1 MAELKDYKNSDFSLT
16 VNNRMHGIEL
26 RFAKKMSE
34 EQIASIK
41 DAGFKWSK
49 RQQMWYSYQNEK
61 SIAYAES
68 LVSYYK
74 NTMSAKEFNQK
85 VEEELSKIEENNI
98 NKSEPEII
106 PLEPLKI
113 LSVEQ
118 VENPIEVITVDELAD
133 LVRQRAE
140 LDRRIAEIKEVIN
153 IDGKKVDVSS
163 EQAREFVLD
172 MNETQ
177 NVSESTNKNQIE
189 EKSSKIK
196 QIELSIDDLET
207 AKKFIPE
214 MEYSTLL
221 DNATHGEE
229 AEYFKQKIKHVADMG
244 HILYENRDG
253 KSYNSETK
261 LHDKGFIHYFIG
273 SSDWYVCEVDEDN
286 VGFGFAILNGDIQN
300 AEYGYIDLNEV
311 TTLTLN
317 GFIQTE
323 LDIYNDD
330 SISMEHA
337 IVEKYPE
344 LKEELLENEQ
354 KIENDSDYAVELADW
369 IIQHCLESSVS
380 QENLTIS
387 YDVILEY
394 TNTPKEW
401 LYNPKNIELVNEAL
415 AAHNDNE
422 LLDYNPLENEEGKF
436 TLYFCSNADENNGE
450 NTLFKKDDFGR
461 WVRKSEEELLKEN
474 VQNKEV
480 LIEAEN
486 SEMMSPD
493 ESIAWNE
500 EEEMQHSQDKE
511 LDELAESKAFAL
523 EFAKDIEQKYSYFVK
538 DTAEFEQFADFEPI
552 TNLSANEAIEKMLEQ
567 ERKGLSA
574 GIGIYIPDDFVFNDP
589 DGMGAIIFNKIEDT
603 YSFYMGDSFVK
614 ELKENNE
621 HAYNVITAFKEL
633 DEAIKGLN
641 LNNYKEPAF
650 LYEKETELFAKY
662 LEDDRNEQLGYTG
675 NEGLFSQQE
684 ESLNITLN
692 ESPFDRVTKHYS
704 EKYKDFYSTYEQI
717 KEKHLENETRYIG
730 DARIRSSFEQ
740 VHDELV
746 KLQIQEVNDIIKESE
761 SLEEAKQNAIRYF
774 NFNGNDG
781 LTTNNLYFATK
792 IGSYNQGMFST
803 SAERLHEYIKNK
815 FNDTHNIESDG
826 QLLSEQKDVSKTA
839 DQSTSKKD
847 IKAIREQC
855 REILKKSDKEITEA
869 DKVILA
875 LYEGAGGL
883 NEANRSNAGIL
894 NEFYTPNNLVEK
906 VWQIVDAYAPDA
918 KTVLEPSAGVGKFA
932 NNRPNNEFTMHE
944 LDETSARINKI
955 LHPEANVIH
964 GAFQKQFFD
973 EGERF
978 KRVDFVQPKYDVV
991 IGNPPYGVYNDKY
1004 KGLGEGKEFDRYEE
1018 YFISKGLDALKNEN
1032 SVMAYVVPSGF
1043 LNTAND
1049 KQKEIIGSKG
1059 ILIDA
1064 YRLPVGVF
1072 PTTDVGTDILVMK
1085 PWTWNE
1091 AEAVSRVEMAKIYA
1105 EEMSN
1110 NDWFKKHPEKI
1121 LGQVKTRTNRF
1132 GKEEEYVTV
1141 HEGLT
1146 VQDELNKIYS
1156 LLPKIQVHI
1165 EKDNN
1170 KIGQSLEASEKSI
1183 NNILRTPKTYPYIN
1197 DDGSLN
1203 PDRLNEGDII
1213 IDKDDGIPYKAH
1225 MIFGNQYV
1233 RVTSVSMKKE
1243 NTSLFE
1249 ELEEK
1254 RKSDEHSFELGAGW
1268 KDVLND
1274 RFSAPSKEQLEN
1286 WKYPSWYQKHL
1297 DEQEEYESQRDYIR
1311 QPVLKILEESKNGK
1325 TYNKDELT
1333 HIYAETLAKE
1343 LDFICHHNDIA
1354 FEERINPATGEKM
1367 KFSTDEYGYARIKHE
1382 IPEICDF
1389 YGADFVKSII
1399 YNTAIHFIDET
1410 KEDTYLRLQK
1420 QYPDFFSEKT
1430 ENLSILKSIKD
1441 ISCTEEY
1448 VGTKEHGN
1456 SIWDLTRE
1464 YINNVKDKSIDENHN
1479 LENVF
1484 KHNNLSLSS
1493 DAIKITDTAKL
1504 LNTDLPLIK
1513 NNKQKENSSLK
1524 NNSAEKSPVMSAEE
1538 FSRLY
1543 GRDFDEKEFP
1553 IWRATDWEGIIDRTK
1568 LNFEEENLLHTSQN
1582 YVEIEPG
1589 QFTHKVLFE
1598 SGDITA
1604 KIENYKNKISFLNQN
1619 EDKNK
1624 IALYQKNIQQLESVS
1639 LPKIPIERIHFGVNS
1654 TLAEEFTIEHINSDG
1669 EIEKL
1674 NLQESF
1680 ILWAKGMTW
1689 ADATGSGYY
1698 WRGGIDYAT
1707 ANISE
1712 EDMPQNVS
1720 WYDIVEYIDRKSV
1733 KADRV
1738 STWRKSDEE
1747 INADKAQKR
1756 KEAEEKRMARS
1767 ETADRLFDK
1776 YLHEGLSPELSAKV
1790 EAEYNRRF
1798 NSYIIPDYSKL
1809 PLFIDGMSREKDG
1822 KKFKL
1827 YDQQI
1832 KGVSFLCNKGNGL
1845 LAYDVGVGKTAAGI
1859 VATVNQIQTG
1869 RCKRPIIVVPNAVY
1883 AKWYK
1888 DIQDL
1893 FPNIKVNDLY
1903 NLNKESSSKYR
1914 NAENPH
1920 KLDIPENSISLVTYE
1935 ALKNITFTDE
1945 SCENELL
1952 DDYSKLLSEDFDG
1965 SDRENA
1971 GAKEKI
1977 KGVIGVASQVKNT
1990 NYVFFEDCGFD
2001 NITVDEAH
2009 NFKNLW
2015 TVPKPKNKGESNE
2028 FSGIPSSRPSARA
2041 LKLFAMTQLTQ
2052 RHNEDRNVFLLT
2064 ATPFTNSPLEVY
2076 SMLSYVGRKRLV
2088 DSGIYSLRDFC
2099 TEFAHTKLELGV
2111 NAKGEIDQK
2120 QVMKDWKELPA
2131 LQKIL
2136 TEFID
2141 KVDGEELKE
2150 IIRPKKFTHVQ
2161 EIEMSDLQ
2169 KQMMQIDTDK
2179 MSEVKEGNSAAV
2191 IVSMNAMRVGLV
2203 APALADPARYPGLEL
2218 PSMEKL
2224 VETSPKLKF
2233 VCDSVIGMYKNN
2245 PEKGQFIY
2253 MPLGQTAHGIVK
2265 DYLVAHGLPKEAV
2278 EIINGSVNN
2287 TTDKKAKVTEKFND
2301 SKNKC
2306 KILIGGKNTSEGI
2319 DLNGN
2324 SFVMYN
2330 CSLGW
2335 NPSETIQAEGR
2346 IWRQGN
2352 QQGHVHCVYPVMND
2366 SIDSLLYQKHDE
2378 KRSRINEIWTYKAGD
2393 TLNVED
2399 INPEE
2404 LKFELIKDP
2413 QKRAKLILENGI
2425 DTPEYKFTGTKH
2437 IQNELNKV
2445 NSRIK
2450 SFEETDEKRKNLV
2463 ENLKGAEIKIQN
2475 RLKNIEDYKSRE
2487 LEVPEWCKME
2497 LKEERKYKESYEHQ
2511 LETINRKFSS
2521 WGIKDDKDIEEFI
2534 PRMNA
2539 QKHSLEKELEEKKKE
2554 LPKILAKE
2562 NLKMQEKKILL
2573 PPVSE
2578 QLKQLTEDIQ
2588 KNLRPMTEVEPE
2600 VRTLRFKQMLEQ
2612 KWEKGELTNDEK
2624 DFYSSIGYKRY
2635 YEWLDGEIEN
2645 FDVPLQKQDVDVTSN
2660 QEVKVQTE
2668 NEQNQSE
2675 TTVEKETFDN
2685 GGLFSD
2691 QALAELE
2698 QINKDLIPK
2707 VHQLITYTEDS
2718 GIDEK
2723 LEYPTLSE
2731 AQKEGKQFLKEWE
2744 LDESE
2749 NGFVVFNKET
2759 KQIESS
2765 FGYFPVEEAF
2775 SKDILLANGY
2785 KTFVAKGQFVESSV
2799 SEISNAVKERLNE
2812 QNISTKHIDSH
2823 ISFTGVKPN
2832 VNENTVNGYC
2842 D

>member
-1 MAELKDYKNSDFSLT
+1 MVELKDYKNNDFSLT

-26 RFAKKMSE
+26 RF
-34 EQIASIK
+34 EQTLNDSQLAELK

-49 RQQMWYSYQNEK
+49 RQQMWYAYQNEK
-61 SIAYAES
+61 TNSYAES
-68 LVSYYK
+68 LVNYYE
-74 NTMSAKEFNQK
+74 NTISAQEFNQK
-85 VEEELSKIEENNI
+85 VEEELSKIEAEENI
-98 NKSEPEII
+98 RESEPETI

-118 VENPIEVITVDELAD
+118 VENPIEEITVDELAE

-153 IDGKKVDVSS
+153 GDGKKIDVSS

-177 NVSESTNKNQIE
+177 NVSESTIDNENQINKNQIE

-221 DNATHGEE
+221 NNATHGEE

-286 VGFGFAILNGDIQN
+286 VGFGYAILNGDIQN

-344 LKEELLENEQ
+344 LRNELLEESV
-354 KIENDSDYAVELADW
+354 DLADRFKSENIGTDNKKLAEY
-369 IIQHCLESSVS
+369 IIKHPLSS
-380 QENLTIS
+380 LDIS
-387 YDVILEY
+387 ADVVKQLGEVAKQINNYVEHGTL
-394 TNTPKEW
+394 
-401 LYNPKNIELVNEAL
+401 PKNQRFSLPNSPTYLKALGADDTEISLPVSVVKKAIEKHNLSAGEINRAIMRLYDPMFAFEKEEGENQKPSLLMITDEFHYVNDNNNNPLVLSLNINDEIRIKHHTVEVQDVRTIFDKTLTAQDETNLIDYWTRQGYCRYVDDKKITDWNTVSRNLFPIEVFQSANNNILTKSSLVNE
-415 AAHNDNE
+415 
-422 LLDYNPLENEEGKF
+422 KQ
-436 TLYFCSNADENNGE
+436 S
-450 NTLFKKDDFGR
+450 
-461 WVRKSEEELLKEN
+461 KE
-474 VQNKEV
+474 
-480 LIEAEN
+480 
-486 SEMMSPD
+486 
-493 ESIAWNE
+493 
-500 EEEMQHSQDKE
+500 
-511 LDELAESKAFAL
+511 
-523 EFAKDIEQKYSYFVK
+523 
-538 DTAEFEQFADFEPI
+538 
-552 TNLSANEAIEKMLEQ
+552 
-567 ERKGLSA
+567 
-574 GIGIYIPDDFVFNDP
+574 
-589 DGMGAIIFNKIEDT
+589 IIHT
-603 YSFYMGDSFVK
+603 
-614 ELKENNE
+614 
-621 HAYNVITAFKEL
+621 
-633 DEAIKGLN
+633 
-641 LNNYKEPAF
+641 
-650 LYEKETELFAKY
+650 
-662 LEDDRNEQLGYTG
+662 EQL
-675 NEGLFSQQE
+675 
-684 ESLNITLN
+684 
-692 ESPFDRVTKHYS
+692 
-704 EKYKDFYSTYEQI
+704 
-717 KEKHLENETRYIG
+717 
-730 DARIRSSFEQ
+730 
-740 VHDELV
+740 
-746 KLQIQEVNDIIKESE
+746 
-761 SLEEAKQNAIRYF
+761 
-774 NFNGNDG
+774 
-781 LTTNNLYFATK
+781 
-792 IGSYNQGMFST
+792 
-803 SAERLHEYIKNK
+803 
-815 FNDTHNIESDG
+815 
-826 QLLSEQKDVSKTA
+826 
-839 DQSTSKKD
+839 TSKKE
-847 IKAIREQC
+847 IKSIREQC
-855 REILKKSDKEITEA
+855 REILQKPDSEITEE
-869 DKVILA
+869 DKAILA
-875 LYEGAGGL
+875 RYEGAGGL
-883 NEANRSNAGIL
+883 NEENRTSAGVL

-932 NNRPNNEFTMHE
+932 NNRPNNVFTMHE

-955 LHPEANVIH
+955 LHPDAKVIQ

-973 EGERF
+973 DGERF
-978 KRVDFVQPKYDVV
+978 IKIGYEQPKYDVV
-991 IGNPPYGVYNDKY
+991 IGNPPYGTYNDKY
-1004 KGLGEGKEFDRYEE
+1004 KGLGEGREFDRYEE
-1018 YFISKGLDALKNEN
+1018 YFIARGLDALKDEK
-1032 SVMAYVVPSGF
+1032 SVMAFVVPSGF
-1043 LNTAND
+1043 LNTATD
-1049 KQKEIIGSKG
+1049 TQKEIIGSKG

-1064 YRLPVGVF
+1064 YRLPVGAF
-1072 PTTDVGTDILVMK
+1072 PTTDVGTDIIVMK

-1091 AEAVSRVEMAKIYA
+1091 SESVSKEEMAKVYA
-1105 EEMSN
+1105 DEISN
-1110 NDWFKKHPEKI
+1110 NNWFKKHPEKI
-1121 LGQVKTRTNRF
+1121 LGEVKQKTNRF
-1132 GKEEEYVTV
+1132 GKVEDVVVV

-1146 VQDELNKIYS
+1146 VQDELSKIDS

-1165 EKDNN
+1165 EKENN
-1170 KIGQSLEASEKSI
+1170 KTRQSLEASEKS
-1183 NNILRTPKTYPYIN
+1183 NNSILRTPKTYPYIN

-1203 PDRLNEGDII
+1203 SDRLNEGDII

-1233 RVTSVSMKKE
+1233 RVTSISMKKE

-1254 RKSDEHSFELGAGW
+1254 SKSDEHSFELGAGW

-1325 TYNKDELT
+1325 TYNKNELT

-1389 YGADFVKSII
+1389 YGTDLVKSII

-1493 DAIKITDTAKL
+1493 DAIKITDTAKF
-1504 LNTDLPLIK
+1504 LNTELPVIK
-1513 NNKQKENSSLK
+1513 NKKQKENSSLK
-1524 NNSAEKSPVMSAEE
+1524 NSSVEKSPVMSAEE

-1553 IWRATDWEGIIDRTK
+1553 IWRATNWEGIIDRTK

-1604 KIENYKNKISFLNQN
+1604 KIESYKNKISFLNQN
-1619 EDKNK
+1619 EDENK

-1654 TLAEEFTIEHINSDG
+1654 TLAEEFTIEHINSEG

-1776 YLHEGLSPELSAKV
+1776 YLHEGLSSEISARV
-1790 EAEYNRRF
+1790 EEEYNKRF
-1798 NSYIIPDYSKL
+1798 NSYVIPDYSKL
-1809 PLFIDGMSREKDG
+1809 PLFIEGMSREIDG

-1827 YDQQI
+1827 YEQQI

-1859 VATVNQIQTG
+1859 VATENQIQSS
-1869 RCKRPIIVVPNAVY
+1869 RSKRPVILVPNQVY
-1883 AKWYK
+1883 GKWYK
-1888 DIQDL
+1888 AIRDL
-1893 FPNIKVNDLY
+1893 FPNVKVNDLY
-1903 NLNKESSSKYR
+1903 NLNKESTAKYR
-1914 NAENPH
+1914 NAEDPH
-1920 KLDIPENSISLVTYE
+1920 KLDIPEKSISLMTYE

-1945 SCENELL
+1945 SCENELFE
-1952 DDYSKLLSEDFDG
+1952 DYSKLLSEDFEG
-1965 SDRENA
+1965 SARENA
-1971 GAKEKI
+1971 QNADKI
-1977 KGVIGVASQVKNT
+1977 KGVIGSASQVNNS
-1990 NYVFFEDCGFD
+1990 NYIYFEKCGFD

-2015 TVPKPKNKGESNE
+2015 TVPRPKNKGESNE
-2028 FSGIPSSRPSARA
+2028 FSGIPTSRPSARA

-2052 RHNEDRNVFLLT
+2052 RHNDDRNVFLLT

-2076 SMLSYVGRKRLV
+2076 SMLSYVGRKRLI

-2111 NAKGEIDQK
+2111 NAKGEIAQK

-2169 KQMMQIDTDK
+2169 KKMMQIDTEK
-2179 MSEVKEGNSAAV
+2179 MTEVKEGNSAAV

-2203 APALADPARYPGLEL
+2203 APALADPARYPGLNL
-2218 PSMEKL
+2218 PSMQEL

-2233 VCDSVIGMYKNN
+2233 VCDSVIDMYKNN

-2265 DYLVAHGLPKEAV
+2265 DYLVANGLPKEAV

-2301 SKNKC
+2301 PKNKC

-2534 PRMNA
+2534 PKMNA

-2554 LPKILAKE
+2554 LPKILEKE
-2562 NLKMQEKKILL
+2562 MLKLNEKKILL
-2573 PPVSE
+2573 PSVSE
-2578 QLKQLTEDIQ
+2578 QRKILTEDIE
-2588 KNLRPMTEVEPE
+2588 KNLRPMAEVEPE
-2600 VRTLRFKQMLEQ
+2600 IRTLRFEQMLSQ
-2612 KWEKGELTNDEK
+2612 KWEKGEISNEEK
-2624 DFYSSIGYKRY
+2624 DLYSSVGYKRY
-2635 YEWLDGEIEN
+2635 YDWLDGEIESLSEVGESKIN
-2645 FDVPLQKQDVDVTSN
+2645 ETSISSEIKNTVSVEEIQTVALENNNPSDN
-2660 QEVKVQTE
+2660 QQTE
-2668 NEQNQSE
+2668 PEE
-2675 TTVEKETFDN
+2675 ETFLN

-2691 QALAELE
+2691 QTLAELD
-2698 QINKDLIPK
+2698 QINNNIESQKK
-2707 VHQLITYTEDS
+2707 VHQLITFNNNS

-2723 LEYPTLSE
+2723 LEYATLSE
-2731 AQKEGKQFLKEWE
+2731 AQKEGKKFLSDWE
-2744 LDESE
+2744 LDKSD
-2749 NGFVVFNKET
+2749 NGFAVYNKET
-2759 KQIESS
+2759 RQIESTY
-2765 FGYFPVEEAF
+2765 GYFPVEDAF
-2775 SKDILLANGY
+2775 SKEILLANGY
-2785 KTFVAKGQFVESSV
+2785 KTYVAKGALSLSEAKV
-2799 SEISNAVKERLNE
+2799 SEIGNTVKQRLEE
-2812 QNISTKHIDSH
+2812 QNSSKNHIDSH
-2823 ISFTGVKPN
+2823 ISFTNITKPK
-2832 VNENTVNGYC
+2832 VHERAVER
-2842 D
+2842 

>member
-1 MAELKDYKNSDFSLT
+1 MVELKDYKNNDFSLT

-26 RFAKKMSE
+26 RF
-34 EQIASIK
+34 EQTLNDSQLAELK

-49 RQQMWYSYQNEK
+49 RQQMWYAYQNEK
-61 SIAYAES
+61 TNSYAES
-68 LVSYYK
+68 LVNYYE
-74 NTMSAKEFNQK
+74 NTISAQEFNQK
-85 VEEELSKIEENNI
+85 VEEELSKIEAEENI
-98 NKSEPEII
+98 RESEPETI

-113 LSVEQ
+113 FSVEE
-118 VENPIEVITVDELAD
+118 VENPIEEITVDELAE
-133 LVRQRAE
+133 LIRQRAE

-153 IDGKKVDVSS
+153 SDGKKVDVSP
-163 EQAREFVLD
+163 EQGKKFVLD
-172 MNETQ
+172 MNGTQ
-177 NVSESTNKNQIE
+177 NVSERTIDNENQINKNQIE
-189 EKSSKIK
+189 EKSSGKIK
-196 QIELSIDDLET
+196 QIELLIDDLET

-286 VGFGFAILNGDIQN
+286 VGFGYAILNGDIQN

-344 LKEELLENEQ
+344 LRNELFEESVDLADRFKSENIGTDNKKLAEYIIKHPLSSLDISADVVKQLGEVAKQINNYVEHGTLPKNQRFSLPNSPTYLKALGADDTEISLPVSVVKKAIEKHNLSAGEINRAIMRLYDPMFAFEKEEGENQKPSLLMITDEFHYVN
-354 KIENDSDYAVELADW
+354 ENDNNNNPLVLSLNINDEIRIKHHTVEVQDVRTIFDKTLTAQDETNLIDYWTRQGYCRYVDDKKITDW
-369 IIQHCLESSVS
+369 NTVSRNLFPIEVFQSANNNILTKSS
-380 QENLTIS
+380 
-387 YDVILEY
+387 
-394 TNTPKEW
+394 
-401 LYNPKNIELVNEAL
+401 LVNE
-415 AAHNDNE
+415 
-422 LLDYNPLENEEGKF
+422 KQ
-436 TLYFCSNADENNGE
+436 S
-450 NTLFKKDDFGR
+450 
-461 WVRKSEEELLKEN
+461 KE
-474 VQNKEV
+474 
-480 LIEAEN
+480 
-486 SEMMSPD
+486 
-493 ESIAWNE
+493 
-500 EEEMQHSQDKE
+500 
-511 LDELAESKAFAL
+511 
-523 EFAKDIEQKYSYFVK
+523 
-538 DTAEFEQFADFEPI
+538 
-552 TNLSANEAIEKMLEQ
+552 
-567 ERKGLSA
+567 
-574 GIGIYIPDDFVFNDP
+574 
-589 DGMGAIIFNKIEDT
+589 IIHT
-603 YSFYMGDSFVK
+603 
-614 ELKENNE
+614 
-621 HAYNVITAFKEL
+621 
-633 DEAIKGLN
+633 
-641 LNNYKEPAF
+641 
-650 LYEKETELFAKY
+650 
-662 LEDDRNEQLGYTG
+662 EQL
-675 NEGLFSQQE
+675 
-684 ESLNITLN
+684 
-692 ESPFDRVTKHYS
+692 
-704 EKYKDFYSTYEQI
+704 
-717 KEKHLENETRYIG
+717 
-730 DARIRSSFEQ
+730 
-740 VHDELV
+740 
-746 KLQIQEVNDIIKESE
+746 
-761 SLEEAKQNAIRYF
+761 
-774 NFNGNDG
+774 
-781 LTTNNLYFATK
+781 
-792 IGSYNQGMFST
+792 
-803 SAERLHEYIKNK
+803 
-815 FNDTHNIESDG
+815 
-826 QLLSEQKDVSKTA
+826 
-839 DQSTSKKD
+839 TSKKE
-847 IKAIREQC
+847 IKSIREQC
-855 REILKKSDKEITEA
+855 REILQKPDSEITEE
-869 DKVILA
+869 DKAILA
-875 LYEGAGGL
+875 QYEGAGGL
-883 NEANRSNAGIL
+883 NEENRTSAGIL

-932 NNRPNNEFTMHE
+932 NNRPNNVFTMHE

-955 LHPEANVIH
+955 LHPDVKVIQ

-973 EGERF
+973 DGERF
-978 KRVDFVQPKYDVV
+978 IKIGYEQPKYDIV
-991 IGNPPYGVYNDKY
+991 IGNPPYGTYNDKY
-1004 KGLGEGKEFDRYEE
+1004 KGLGEGREFDRYEE
-1018 YFISKGLDALKNEN
+1018 YFIARGLDALKDEK
-1032 SVMAYVVPSGF
+1032 SVMAFVVPSGF
-1043 LNTAND
+1043 LNTAID

-1064 YRLPVGVF
+1064 YRLPVGAF
-1072 PTTDVGTDILVMK
+1072 PTTDVGTDIIVMK

-1091 AEAVSRVEMAKIYA
+1091 SESVSKEEMAKVYA
-1105 EEMSN
+1105 DEISN
-1110 NDWFKKHPEKI
+1110 NNWFKKHPEKI
-1121 LGQVKTRTNRF
+1121 LGQVKQKTNRF
-1132 GKEEEYVTV
+1132 GKVEDVVVV

-1146 VQDELNKIYS
+1146 VQDELSKIDS

-1170 KIGQSLEASEKSI
+1170 KTRQSLEVSEKSN

-1254 RKSDEHSFELGAGW
+1254 SKSDEHSFELGAGW

-1325 TYNKDELT
+1325 TYNKNELT

-1389 YGADFVKSII
+1389 YGTDLVKSII

-1493 DAIKITDTAKL
+1493 DAIKITDTAKF
-1504 LNTDLPLIK
+1504 LNTELPVIK
-1513 NNKQKENSSLK
+1513 NKKQKENSSLK
-1524 NNSAEKSPVMSAEE
+1524 NSSVEKSPVMSAEE

-1553 IWRATDWEGIIDRTK
+1553 IWRATNWEGIIDRTK

-1619 EDKNK
+1619 EDENK

-1654 TLAEEFTIEHINSDG
+1654 TLAEEFIIEHINSEG

-1756 KEAEEKRMARS
+1756 KEAEEKRMVRS

-1776 YLHEGLSPELSAKV
+1776 YLHEGLSSEISARV
-1790 EAEYNRRF
+1790 EEEYNKRF
-1798 NSYIIPDYSKL
+1798 NSYVIPDYSKL
-1809 PLFIDGMSREKDG
+1809 PLFIEGMSREIDG

-1827 YDQQI
+1827 YEQQI

-1859 VATVNQIQTG
+1859 VATENQIQSS
-1869 RCKRPIIVVPNAVY
+1869 RSKRPVILVPNQVY
-1883 AKWYK
+1883 GKWYK
-1888 DIQDL
+1888 AIRDL
-1893 FPNIKVNDLY
+1893 FPNVKVNDLY
-1903 NLNKESSSKYR
+1903 NLNKESTAKYR
-1914 NAENPH
+1914 NAEDPH
-1920 KLDIPENSISLVTYE
+1920 KLDIPEKSISLMTYE

-1945 SCENELL
+1945 SCENELFE
-1952 DDYSKLLSEDFDG
+1952 DYSKLLSEDFEG
-1965 SDRENA
+1965 SARENA
-1971 GAKEKI
+1971 QNADKI
-1977 KGVIGVASQVKNT
+1977 KGVIGSASQVNNS
-1990 NYVFFEDCGFD
+1990 NYIYFEKCGFD

-2015 TVPKPKNKGESNE
+2015 TVPRPKNKGESNE
-2028 FSGIPSSRPSARA
+2028 FSGIPTSRPSARA

-2052 RHNEDRNVFLLT
+2052 RHNDDRNVFLLT

-2076 SMLSYVGRKRLV
+2076 SMLSYVGRKRLI

-2111 NAKGEIDQK
+2111 NAKGEIAQK

-2169 KQMMQIDTDK
+2169 KKMMQIDTEK
-2179 MSEVKEGNSAAV
+2179 MTEVKEGNSAAV

-2203 APALADPARYPGLEL
+2203 APALADPVRYPGLNL
-2218 PSMEKL
+2218 PSMQEL

-2233 VCDSVIGMYKNN
+2233 VCDSVIDMYKNN

-2265 DYLVAHGLPKEAV
+2265 DYLVANGLPKEAV

-2287 TTDKKAKVTEKFND
+2287 TTDKKAKITEKFND
-2301 SKNKC
+2301 PKTKC

-2487 LEVPEWCKME
+2487 LEVPEWCKIE

-2534 PRMNA
+2534 PKMNA

-2554 LPKILAKE
+2554 LPKILEKE
-2562 NLKMQEKKILL
+2562 MLKLNEKKILL
-2573 PPVSE
+2573 PSVSE
-2578 QLKQLTEDIQ
+2578 QRKILTEDIE
-2588 KNLRPMTEVEPE
+2588 KNLRPMAEVEPE
-2600 VRTLRFKQMLEQ
+2600 IRTLRFEQMLSQ
-2612 KWEKGELTNDEK
+2612 KWEKGEISNEEK
-2624 DFYSSIGYKRY
+2624 DLYSSVGYKRY
-2635 YEWLDGEIEN
+2635 YDWLDGEIESLSEVGESKIN
-2645 FDVPLQKQDVDVTSN
+2645 ETSISSEIKNTVSVEEIQTVALENNNPSDN
-2660 QEVKVQTE
+2660 QQTE
-2668 NEQNQSE
+2668 PEE
-2675 TTVEKETFDN
+2675 ETFLN

-2691 QALAELE
+2691 QTLAELD
-2698 QINKDLIPK
+2698 QINNNIESQKK
-2707 VHQLITYTEDS
+2707 VHQLITFNNNS

-2723 LEYPTLSE
+2723 LEYATLSE
-2731 AQKEGKQFLKEWE
+2731 AQKEGKKFLSDWE
-2744 LDESE
+2744 LDKSD
-2749 NGFVVFNKET
+2749 NGFAVYNKET
-2759 KQIESS
+2759 RQIESTY
-2765 FGYFPVEEAF
+2765 GYFPVEDAF
-2775 SKDILLANGY
+2775 SKEILLANGY
-2785 KTFVAKGQFVESSV
+2785 KTYVAKGALSLSEAKV
-2799 SEISNAVKERLNE
+2799 SEIGNTVKQRLEE
-2812 QNISTKHIDSH
+2812 QNSSKNHIDSH
-2823 ISFTGVKPN
+2823 ISFTNITKPK
-2832 VNENTVNGYC
+2832 VHERAVER
-2842 D
+2842 

>member
-1 MAELKDYKNSDFSLT
+1 MVELKDYKNNDFSLT

-26 RFAKKMSE
+26 RF
-34 EQIASIK
+34 EQTLNDSQLAELK

-49 RQQMWYSYQNEK
+49 RQQMWYAYQNEK

-68 LVSYYK
+68 LVNYYE
-74 NTMSAKEFNQK
+74 NTISAQEFNQK
-85 VEEELSKIEENNI
+85 VEEESSKIEAEENI
-98 NKSEPEII
+98 RESEPETI

-118 VENPIEVITVDELAD
+118 VENPIEEITVDELAE
-133 LVRQRAE
+133 LIRQRAE

-153 IDGKKVDVSS
+153 SDGKKVDVSS

-172 MNETQ
+172 MNGTQ
-177 NVSESTNKNQIE
+177 NVSESTIDNENQINKNQIE
-189 EKSSKIK
+189 EKSSGKIK
-196 QIELSIDDLET
+196 QIELLIDDLET

-286 VGFGFAILNGDIQN
+286 VGFGYAILNGDIQN

-344 LKEELLENEQ
+344 LRNELLEESVDLADRFKSENIGTDNKKLAEYIIKHPLSSLDISADVEKQLGEVAKQINNYVEHGTLPKNQRFSLPNSPTYLKALGADDTEISLPVSVVKKAIEKHNLSAGEINRAIMRLYDPMFAFEKKEGENQ
-354 KIENDSDYAVELADW
+354 KPSLLMITDEFHYVNENDNNPLVLSLNINDEIRIKHHTVEVQDVRTIFDKTLTAQDETNLIDYWTRQGYCRYVDDKKITDWNTVSRNLFPIEVFQLANNN
-369 IIQHCLESSVS
+369 ILTKSS
-380 QENLTIS
+380 
-387 YDVILEY
+387 
-394 TNTPKEW
+394 
-401 LYNPKNIELVNEAL
+401 LVNE
-415 AAHNDNE
+415 
-422 LLDYNPLENEEGKF
+422 KQ
-436 TLYFCSNADENNGE
+436 S
-450 NTLFKKDDFGR
+450 
-461 WVRKSEEELLKEN
+461 KE
-474 VQNKEV
+474 
-480 LIEAEN
+480 
-486 SEMMSPD
+486 
-493 ESIAWNE
+493 
-500 EEEMQHSQDKE
+500 
-511 LDELAESKAFAL
+511 
-523 EFAKDIEQKYSYFVK
+523 
-538 DTAEFEQFADFEPI
+538 
-552 TNLSANEAIEKMLEQ
+552 
-567 ERKGLSA
+567 
-574 GIGIYIPDDFVFNDP
+574 
-589 DGMGAIIFNKIEDT
+589 IIHT
-603 YSFYMGDSFVK
+603 
-614 ELKENNE
+614 
-621 HAYNVITAFKEL
+621 
-633 DEAIKGLN
+633 
-641 LNNYKEPAF
+641 
-650 LYEKETELFAKY
+650 
-662 LEDDRNEQLGYTG
+662 EQL
-675 NEGLFSQQE
+675 
-684 ESLNITLN
+684 
-692 ESPFDRVTKHYS
+692 
-704 EKYKDFYSTYEQI
+704 
-717 KEKHLENETRYIG
+717 
-730 DARIRSSFEQ
+730 
-740 VHDELV
+740 
-746 KLQIQEVNDIIKESE
+746 
-761 SLEEAKQNAIRYF
+761 
-774 NFNGNDG
+774 
-781 LTTNNLYFATK
+781 
-792 IGSYNQGMFST
+792 
-803 SAERLHEYIKNK
+803 
-815 FNDTHNIESDG
+815 
-826 QLLSEQKDVSKTA
+826 
-839 DQSTSKKD
+839 TSKKE
-847 IKAIREQC
+847 IKSIREQC
-855 REILKKSDKEITEA
+855 REILQKPDSEITEE
-869 DKVILA
+869 DKAILA
-875 LYEGAGGL
+875 QYEGAGGL
-883 NEANRSNAGIL
+883 NEENRTSAGIL

-918 KTVLEPSAGVGKFA
+918 KNVLEPSAGVGKFA
-932 NNRPNNEFTMHE
+932 NNRPNNVFTMHE

-955 LHPEANVIH
+955 LHPDAKVIQ

-973 EGERF
+973 DGERF
-978 KRVDFVQPKYDVV
+978 IKIGYEQPKYDVV
-991 IGNPPYGVYNDKY
+991 IGNPPYGTYNDKY
-1004 KGLGEGKEFDRYEE
+1004 KGLGEGREFDRYEE
-1018 YFISKGLDALKNEN
+1018 YFIARGLDALKDEK
-1032 SVMAYVVPSGF
+1032 SVMAFVVPSGF
-1043 LNTAND
+1043 LNTATD
-1049 KQKEIIGSKG
+1049 RQKELIASKG

-1064 YRLPVGVF
+1064 YRLPVGTF
-1072 PTTDVGTDILVMK
+1072 PTTETGTDIIVMK

-1091 AEAVSRVEMAKIYA
+1091 SESVSKEEMAKVYA
-1105 EEMSN
+1105 DEISN
-1110 NDWFKKHPEKI
+1110 NNWFKKHPEKI
-1121 LGQVKTRTNRF
+1121 LGEVKQKTNRF
-1132 GKEEEYVTV
+1132 GKVEDVVVV

-1146 VQDELNKIYS
+1146 VQDELSKIDS

-1170 KIGQSLEASEKSI
+1170 KTRQSLEASEKSN

-1254 RKSDEHSFELGAGW
+1254 SKSDEHSFELGAGW

-1325 TYNKDELT
+1325 TYNKNELT

-1389 YGADFVKSII
+1389 YGTDLVKSII

-1493 DAIKITDTAKL
+1493 DAIKITDTAKF
-1504 LNTDLPLIK
+1504 LNTELPVIK
-1513 NNKQKENSSLK
+1513 NKNQKKNSSLK
-1524 NNSAEKSPVMSAEE
+1524 NSSVEKSPVMSAEE

-1543 GRDFDEKEFP
+1543 GKDFDEKEFP

-1568 LNFEEENLLHTSQN
+1568 LNFEEENLLHSSQN

-1604 KIENYKNKISFLNQN
+1604 KIESYKNKISFLNQN
-1619 EDKNK
+1619 EDENK

-1639 LPKIPIERIHFGVNS
+1639 LPKIPIDRIHFGVNS
-1654 TLAEEFTIEHINSDG
+1654 TLAEEFKIDHINSDG
-1669 EIEKL
+1669 EIERL

-1776 YLHEGLSPELSAKV
+1776 YLHEGLSSEISARV
-1790 EAEYNRRF
+1790 EEEYNKRF
-1798 NSYIIPDYSKL
+1798 NSYVIPDYSKL
-1809 PLFIDGMSREKDG
+1809 PLFIEGMSREIDG

-1827 YDQQI
+1827 YEQQI

-1859 VATVNQIQTG
+1859 VATENQIQSS
-1869 RCKRPIIVVPNAVY
+1869 RSKRPVILVPNQVY
-1883 AKWYK
+1883 GKWYK
-1888 DIQDL
+1888 AIRDL
-1893 FPNIKVNDLY
+1893 FPNVKVNDLY
-1903 NLNKESSSKYR
+1903 NLNKESTAKYR
-1914 NAENPH
+1914 NAEDPH
-1920 KLDIPENSISLVTYE
+1920 KLDIPEKSISLMTYE

-1945 SCENELL
+1945 SCENELFE
-1952 DDYSKLLSEDFDG
+1952 DYSKLLSEDFEG
-1965 SDRENA
+1965 SARENA
-1971 GAKEKI
+1971 QNADKI
-1977 KGVIGVASQVKNT
+1977 KGVIGSASQVNNS
-1990 NYVFFEDCGFD
+1990 NYIYFEKCGFD

-2015 TVPKPKNKGESNE
+2015 TVPRPKNKGESNE
-2028 FSGIPSSRPSARA
+2028 FSGIPTSRPSARA

-2052 RHNEDRNVFLLT
+2052 RHNDDRNVFLLT

-2076 SMLSYVGRKRLV
+2076 SMLSYVGRKRLI

-2111 NAKGEIDQK
+2111 NAKGEIAQK

-2169 KQMMQIDTDK
+2169 KKMMQIDTEK
-2179 MSEVKEGNSAAV
+2179 MTEVKEGNSAAV

-2203 APALADPARYPGLEL
+2203 APALADPARYPGLNL
-2218 PSMEKL
+2218 PSMQEL

-2233 VCDSVIGMYKNN
+2233 VCDSVIDMYKNN

-2265 DYLVAHGLPKEAV
+2265 DYLVANGLPKEAV

-2301 SKNKC
+2301 PKNKC

-2335 NPSETIQAEGR
+2335 NPSEAIQAEGR

-2534 PRMNA
+2534 PKMNA

-2554 LPKILAKE
+2554 LPKILEKE
-2562 NLKMQEKKILL
+2562 MLKLNEKKILL
-2573 PPVSE
+2573 PSVSE
-2578 QLKQLTEDIQ
+2578 QRKILTEDIE
-2588 KNLRPMTEVEPE
+2588 KNLRPMAEVEPE
-2600 VRTLRFKQMLEQ
+2600 IRTLRFEQMLSQ
-2612 KWEKGELTNDEK
+2612 KWEKGEISNEEK
-2624 DFYSSIGYKRY
+2624 DLYSSVGYKRY
-2635 YEWLDGEIEN
+2635 YDWLDGEIESLSEVGESKIN
-2645 FDVPLQKQDVDVTSN
+2645 ETSISSEIKNTVSAEEIQTVALENNNPSDN
-2660 QEVKVQTE
+2660 QQTE
-2668 NEQNQSE
+2668 PEE
-2675 TTVEKETFDN
+2675 ETFLN

-2691 QALAELE
+2691 QTLAELD
-2698 QINKDLIPK
+2698 QINNNIESQKK
-2707 VHQLITYTEDS
+2707 VHQLITFNNNS

-2723 LEYPTLSE
+2723 LEYATLSE
-2731 AQKEGKQFLKEWE
+2731 AQKEGKKFLSDWE
-2744 LDESE
+2744 LDKSD
-2749 NGFVVFNKET
+2749 NGFAVYNKET
-2759 KQIESS
+2759 RQIESTY
-2765 FGYFPVEEAF
+2765 GYFPVEDAF
-2775 SKDILLANGY
+2775 SKEILLANGY
-2785 KTFVAKGQFVESSV
+2785 KTYVAKGALSLSEAKV
-2799 SEISNAVKERLNE
+2799 SEIGNTVKQRLEE
-2812 QNISTKHIDSH
+2812 QNSSKNHIDSH
-2823 ISFTGVKPN
+2823 ISFTNITKPK
-2832 VNENTVNGYC
+2832 VHERAVER
-2842 D
+2842 

>member
-41 DAGFKWSK
+41 DAGFRWSK

-68 LVSYYK
+68 LVNYYE
-74 NTMSAKEFNQK
+74 NTISAQEFNQK
-85 VEEELSKIEENNI
+85 VEEELSKIEAEENI
-98 NKSEPEII
+98 RESEPETI

-118 VENPIEVITVDELAD
+118 VENPIEEITVDELAE
-133 LVRQRAE
+133 LIRQRAE

-153 IDGKKVDVSS
+153 SDGKKVDVSS

-172 MNETQ
+172 MNGTQ
-177 NVSESTNKNQIE
+177 NVSESTIDNENQINKNQIE
-189 EKSSKIK
+189 EKSSGKIK
-196 QIELSIDDLET
+196 QIELLIDDLET

-286 VGFGFAILNGDIQN
+286 VGFGYAILNGDIQN

-344 LKEELLENEQ
+344 LRNELLGESVDLADSFKSENIGADNKKLAEYIIKHPLSSLDISADVVKQLDEVAKQINNYVEHGTLPKNQRFSLPNSPTYLKALGADDTEISLPVSVVKKAIEKHNLSAGEINRAIMRLYDPMFAFEKEEGENQKPSLLMITDEFHYVN
-354 KIENDSDYAVELADW
+354 ENDNNPLVLSLNINDEIRIKHHTVEVQDVRTIFDKTLTAQDGTNLIDYWTRQGYCRYVDDKKITDW
-369 IIQHCLESSVS
+369 NTVSRNLFPIEVFQSAYNNILTKSS
-380 QENLTIS
+380 
-387 YDVILEY
+387 
-394 TNTPKEW
+394 
-401 LYNPKNIELVNEAL
+401 LVNE
-415 AAHNDNE
+415 
-422 LLDYNPLENEEGKF
+422 KQ
-436 TLYFCSNADENNGE
+436 S
-450 NTLFKKDDFGR
+450 
-461 WVRKSEEELLKEN
+461 KE
-474 VQNKEV
+474 
-480 LIEAEN
+480 
-486 SEMMSPD
+486 
-493 ESIAWNE
+493 
-500 EEEMQHSQDKE
+500 
-511 LDELAESKAFAL
+511 
-523 EFAKDIEQKYSYFVK
+523 
-538 DTAEFEQFADFEPI
+538 
-552 TNLSANEAIEKMLEQ
+552 
-567 ERKGLSA
+567 
-574 GIGIYIPDDFVFNDP
+574 
-589 DGMGAIIFNKIEDT
+589 IIHT
-603 YSFYMGDSFVK
+603 
-614 ELKENNE
+614 
-621 HAYNVITAFKEL
+621 
-633 DEAIKGLN
+633 
-641 LNNYKEPAF
+641 
-650 LYEKETELFAKY
+650 
-662 LEDDRNEQLGYTG
+662 EQL
-675 NEGLFSQQE
+675 
-684 ESLNITLN
+684 
-692 ESPFDRVTKHYS
+692 
-704 EKYKDFYSTYEQI
+704 
-717 KEKHLENETRYIG
+717 
-730 DARIRSSFEQ
+730 
-740 VHDELV
+740 
-746 KLQIQEVNDIIKESE
+746 
-761 SLEEAKQNAIRYF
+761 
-774 NFNGNDG
+774 
-781 LTTNNLYFATK
+781 
-792 IGSYNQGMFST
+792 
-803 SAERLHEYIKNK
+803 
-815 FNDTHNIESDG
+815 
-826 QLLSEQKDVSKTA
+826 
-839 DQSTSKKD
+839 TSKKE
-847 IKAIREQC
+847 IKSIREQC
-855 REILKKSDKEITEA
+855 REILQKPDSEITEE
-869 DKVILA
+869 DKAILA
-875 LYEGAGGL
+875 RYEGAGGL
-883 NEANRSNAGIL
+883 NEENRTSAGVL

-932 NNRPNNEFTMHE
+932 NNRPNNVFTMHE

-955 LHPEANVIH
+955 LHPDAKVIQ

-973 EGERF
+973 DGERF
-978 KRVDFVQPKYDVV
+978 IKIGYEQPKYDIV
-991 IGNPPYGVYNDKY
+991 IGNPPYGTYNDKY
-1004 KGLGEGKEFDRYEE
+1004 KGLGEGREFDRYEE
-1018 YFISKGLDALKNEN
+1018 YFIARGLDALKDEK
-1032 SVMAYVVPSGF
+1032 SVMAFVVPSGF
-1043 LNTAND
+1043 LNTATD

-1064 YRLPVGVF
+1064 YRLPVGAF
-1072 PTTDVGTDILVMK
+1072 PTTDVGTDIIVMK

-1091 AEAVSRVEMAKIYA
+1091 SESISKEEMAKVYA
-1105 EEMSN
+1105 DEISN
-1110 NDWFKKHPEKI
+1110 NNWFKKHPEKI
-1121 LGQVKTRTNRF
+1121 LGEVKQKTNRF
-1132 GKEEEYVTV
+1132 GKLEDVVVV

-1146 VQDELNKIYS
+1146 VQDELSKIDS
-1156 LLPKIQVHI
+1156 LLPKIQVHL
-1165 EKDNN
+1165 EKENN
-1170 KIGQSLEASEKSI
+1170 KTRQSLEASEKS
-1183 NNILRTPKTYPYIN
+1183 NNSILRTPKTYPYIN

-1203 PDRLNEGDII
+1203 PYRLNEGDII

-1233 RVTSVSMKKE
+1233 RVTSISMKKE

-1254 RKSDEHSFELGAGW
+1254 SKSDEHSFELGAGW

-1325 TYNKDELT
+1325 TYNKNALT

-1389 YGADFVKSII
+1389 YGTDLVKSII

-1464 YINNVKDKSIDENHN
+1464 YINNVKDKSIEENHN

-1493 DAIKITDTAKL
+1493 DAIKITDTAKF
-1504 LNTDLPLIK
+1504 LNTELPVIK
-1513 NNKQKENSSLK
+1513 NKKQKENSSLK
-1524 NNSAEKSPVMSAEE
+1524 NSSVEKSPVMSAEE

-1553 IWRATDWEGIIDRTK
+1553 IWRATNWEGIIDRTK

-1589 QFTHKVLFE
+1589 QFTHRVLFE

-1604 KIENYKNKISFLNQN
+1604 KIESYKNKISFLNQN
-1619 EDKNK
+1619 EDENK

-1654 TLAEEFTIEHINSDG
+1654 TLAEEFTIEHLNSEG

-1869 RCKRPIIVVPNAVY
+1869 RCKRPVIVVPNAVY

-2015 TVPKPKNKGESNE
+2015 TVPRPKNKGESNE
-2028 FSGIPSSRPSARA
+2028 FSGIPTGKPSARA

-2052 RHNEDRNVFLLT
+2052 RHNADRNVFLLT

-2150 IIRPKKFTHVQ
+2150 INRPKKFTHVQ

-2233 VCDSVIGMYKNN
+2233 VCDSVIDMYKNN

-2265 DYLVAHGLPKEAV
+2265 DYLVANGLPKEAV

-2301 SKNKC
+2301 PKNKC

-2521 WGIKDDKDIEEFI
+2521 WGIKEETDIEEFI
-2534 PRMNA
+2534 PKMNA

-2578 QLKQLTEDIQ
+2578 QRKILTEDIE
-2588 KNLRPMTEVEPE
+2588 KNLRPMAEVEPE
-2600 VRTLRFKQMLEQ
+2600 IRTLRFEQMLSQ
-2612 KWEKGELTNDEK
+2612 KWEKGEISNEEK
-2624 DFYSSIGYKRY
+2624 DLYYSVGYKRY
-2635 YEWLDGEIEN
+2635 YEWLNGEIEN
-2645 FDVPLQKQDVDVTSN
+2645 FDVPLQKQDVEVTLN

-2698 QINKDLIPK
+2698 QINKDLMPK

-2718 GIDEK
+2718 GINEK
-2723 LEYPTLSE
+2723 IEYLTLSE

-2744 LDESE
+2744 LGESE

-2775 SKDILLANGY
+2775 GKDVLLANGY
-2785 KTFVAKGQFVESSV
+2785 KTLVAKGPFVESSV
-2799 SEISNAVKERLNE
+2799 SEISNAVKERLAR
-2812 QNISTKHIDSH
+2812 QNISTNHIDSH

-2832 VNENTVNGYC
+2832 VNKNTVNGYC

>member
-26 RFAKKMSE
+26 RFAQKMSE
-34 EQIASIK
+34 EQLANVK
-41 DAGFKWSK
+41 EAGFRWSK

-61 SIAYAES
+61 SIAYAEA

-74 NTMSAKEFNQK
+74 NTMSAQEFNQK
-85 VEEELSKIEENNI
+85 VEEELSKIEQDNI
-98 NKSEPEII
+98 NKSELEII

-113 LSVEQ
+113 LSAEQ
-118 VENPIEVITVDELAD
+118 VENPIEEVTVNELAE
-133 LVRQRAE
+133 LIRKRAE

-153 IDGKKVDVSS
+153 SDGKKVDVSS
-163 EQAREFVLD
+163 EQAREVVLD

-177 NVSESTNKNQIE
+177 NVSESTFDNENQINKNQIE
-189 EKSSKIK
+189 EKSSGKIK

-221 DNATHGEE
+221 NNATHGEE
-229 AEYFKQKIKHVADMG
+229 TEYFKQKIKHVADMG

-253 KSYNSETK
+253 NSYNSETK

-286 VGFGFAILNGDIQN
+286 VGFGFAIINGDTQN
-300 AEYGYIDLNEV
+300 AEYGYIDLNDV

-344 LKEELLENEQ
+344 LKEELLETEQ
-354 KIENDSDYAVELADW
+354 KIENDNDYAVELADW

-401 LYNPKNIELVNEAL
+401 LNNPKNIELVNEAL

-461 WVRKSEEELLKEN
+461 WVRKSEEELLQEN
-474 VQNKEV
+474 VQNEEV

-500 EEEMQHSQDKE
+500 KEEVQQSLYTE
-511 LDELAESKAFAL
+511 LDELIDKL
-523 EFAKDIEQKYSYFVK
+523 G
-538 DTAEFEQFADFEPI
+538 P
-552 TNLSANEAIEKMLEQ
+552 
-567 ERKGLSA
+567 
-574 GIGIYIPDDFVFNDP
+574 
-589 DGMGAIIFNKIEDT
+589 
-603 YSFYMGDSFVK
+603 YM
-614 ELKENNE
+614 
-621 HAYNVITAFKEL
+621 
-633 DEAIKGLN
+633 
-641 LNNYKEPAF
+641 
-650 LYEKETELFAKY
+650 
-662 LEDDRNEQLGYTG
+662 GYTG

-684 ESLNITLN
+684 ESLNVTLN
-692 ESPFDRVTKHYS
+692 ESPFDRVTKHYR

-761 SLEEAKQNAIRYF
+761 NLEEAKQNAIRYF

-826 QLLSEQKDVSKTA
+826 KLLSEQKDVSKTTE
-839 DQSTSKKD
+839 QSTSKKD

-855 REILKKSDKEITEA
+855 REILKKPDKEITEA

-978 KRVDFVQPKYDVV
+978 KRIDFVQPKYDVV

-1032 SVMAYVVPSGF
+1032 SIMAFVVPSGF
-1043 LNTAND
+1043 LNTTSD
-1049 KQKEIIGSKG
+1049 KQKEIIAAKG
-1059 ILIDA
+1059 RLIDA
-1064 YRLPVGVF
+1064 YRLPVGTF
-1072 PTTDVGTDILVMK
+1072 PTTEIGTDIIIMK
-1085 PWTWNE
+1085 PWTWDKSE
-1091 AEAVSRVEMAKIYA
+1091 SVSKEEMAKVYA
-1105 EEMSN
+1105 DEMSN
-1110 NDWFKKHPEKI
+1110 NDWFKQHPEKI
-1121 LGQVKTRTNRF
+1121 LGEVKQKTNRF
-1132 GKEEEYVTV
+1132 GKVEDVVVV

-1146 VQDELNKIYS
+1146 VQDELNEIDSMLPKLEQIVSIETTTSLNQSTMAYIKKVTDSWDNNNWQVISPNSGEVDASNFFNQYFTDFVGSEMEKNPQLREEREAAIKNISNVAKEQKKDFYELVDETIKAYIVEKHGYKIWDYDEIKKHENQKKSVEKDEYIYS
-1156 LLPKIQVHI
+1156 QKFIS
-1165 EKDNN
+1165 KF
-1170 KIGQSLEASEKSI
+1170 
-1183 NNILRTPKTYPYIN
+1183 
-1197 DDGSLN
+1197 
-1203 PDRLNEGDII
+1203 GD
-1213 IDKDDGIPYKAH
+1213 
-1225 MIFGNQYV
+1225 
-1233 RVTSVSMKKE
+1233 
-1243 NTSLFE
+1243 
-1249 ELEEK
+1249 
-1254 RKSDEHSFELGAGW
+1254 W
-1268 KDVLND
+1268 
-1274 RFSAPSKEQLEN
+1274 
-1286 WKYPSWYQKHL
+1286 
-1297 DEQEEYESQRDYIR
+1297 
-1311 QPVLKILEESKNGK
+1311 
-1325 TYNKDELT
+1325 
-1333 HIYAETLAKE
+1333 
-1343 LDFICHHNDIA
+1343 
-1354 FEERINPATGEKM
+1354 
-1367 KFSTDEYGYARIKHE
+1367 
-1382 IPEICDF
+1382 
-1389 YGADFVKSII
+1389 
-1399 YNTAIHFIDET
+1399 
-1410 KEDTYLRLQK
+1410 
-1420 QYPDFFSEKT
+1420 EKT
-1430 ENLSILKSIKD
+1430 KGD
-1441 ISCTEEY
+1441 
-1448 VGTKEHGN
+1448 
-1456 SIWDLTRE
+1456 
-1464 YINNVKDKSIDENHN
+1464 
-1479 LENVF
+1479 
-1484 KHNNLSLSS
+1484 
-1493 DAIKITDTAKL
+1493 
-1504 LNTDLPLIK
+1504 
-1513 NNKQKENSSLK
+1513 
-1524 NNSAEKSPVMSAEE
+1524 VMTAEE

-1543 GRDFDEKEFP
+1543 GKDFDEKEFP

-1604 KIENYKNKISFLNQN
+1604 KIESYKNKITFLNQN
-1619 EDKNK
+1619 EDENK

-1654 TLAEEFTIEHINSDG
+1654 TLAEEFKIDHINSDG

-1689 ADATGSGYY
+1689 EEASGSGRY

-1712 EDMPQNVS
+1712 EDMPQNVT

-1869 RCKRPIIVVPNAVY
+1869 RCKRPVIVVPNAVY

-1952 DDYSKLLSEDFDG
+1952 DDYSKLLSEDFDR

-2015 TVPKPKNKGESNE
+2015 TVPRPKNKGESNE
-2028 FSGIPSSRPSARA
+2028 FSGIPTGKPSARA

-2052 RHNEDRNVFLLT
+2052 RHNDDRNVFLLT

-2076 SMLSYVGRKRLV
+2076 SMLSYVGRKRLIE
-2088 DSGIYSLRDFC
+2088 SGIYSLRDFC

-2169 KQMMQIDTDK
+2169 KKMMQIDTEK
-2179 MSEVKEGNSAAV
+2179 MTEVKEGNSAAV

-2233 VCDSVIGMYKNN
+2233 VCDSVIDMYKNN

-2265 DYLVAHGLPKEAV
+2265 DYLVANGLPKEAV

-2301 SKNKC
+2301 PKNKC

-2534 PRMNA
+2534 PKMNA
-2539 QKHSLEKELEEKKKE
+2539 QKHSLEKELGEKKKE

-2578 QLKQLTEDIQ
+2578 QRKILTEDIE
-2588 KNLRPMTEVEPE
+2588 KNLRPMAEVEPE
-2600 VRTLRFKQMLEQ
+2600 IRTLRFEQMLSQ
-2612 KWEKGELTNDEK
+2612 KWEKGEISNEEK
-2624 DFYSSIGYKRY
+2624 DLYSSVGYKRY

-2660 QEVKVQTE
+2660 QGVKVQTE

-2675 TTVEKETFDN
+2675 TTVEKETFEN

-2698 QINKDLIPK
+2698 QINKDLMPK
-2707 VHQLITYTEDS
+2707 VHTARGSL
-2718 GIDEK
+2718 
-2723 LEYPTLSE
+2723 TLSE
-2731 AQKEGKQFLKEWE
+2731 TKLSDLAGEIKQRLEAQ
-2744 LDESE
+2744 
-2749 NGFVVFNKET
+2749 N
-2759 KQIESS
+2759 
-2765 FGYFPVEEAF
+2765 A
-2775 SKDILLANGY
+2775 SKN
-2785 KTFVAKGQFVESSV
+2785 
-2799 SEISNAVKERLNE
+2799 
-2812 QNISTKHIDSH
+2812 HIDNH
-2823 ISFTGVKPN
+2823 VSFTALRKQK
-2832 VNENTVNGYC
+2832 VNEKVIER
-2842 D
+2842 

>member
-1 MAELKDYKNSDFSLT
+1 MAELKDYKNSDFSLA

-61 SIAYAES
+61 SIAYAEA

-74 NTMSAKEFNQK
+74 NTMSAQEFNQK
-85 VEEELSKIEENNI
+85 VEEELNKIEQDNI

-118 VENPIEVITVDELAD
+118 VENPIEEITVNELAE
-133 LVRQRAE
+133 LIRQRAE

-153 IDGKKVDVSS
+153 SDGKKVDVSS
-163 EQAREFVLD
+163 EQAREFILD

-177 NVSESTNKNQIE
+177 NGSKSTIDNKNQIE
-189 EKSSKIK
+189 EKSSENNTP
-196 QIELSIDDLET
+196 IELSIDDLET

-221 DNATHGEE
+221 NNATHGEE
-229 AEYFKQKIKHVADMG
+229 AEYFKQKIKHVANMG
-244 HILYENRDG
+244 HILYGNRDG

-273 SSDWYVCEVDEDN
+273 NSDWYVCEVDEHN
-286 VGFGFAILNGDIQN
+286 VGFGYAILNGDIQN

-311 TTLTLN
+311 TTLTIN

-344 LKEELLENEQ
+344 LRNELLEESVDLADSFKSENIGTDNKKFAEYIIKHPLSSLDISSDVVKQLDEVAKQINNYVEHGTLPKNQRFSLPNSPTYLKALGADDTEISLPVSVVKKAIEKHNLSAGEINRAIMRLYDPMFAFEKEEGENQ
-354 KIENDSDYAVELADW
+354 KPSLLMITDEFHYFNENDNNPLVLSLNINDEIRIKHHTVEVQDVRTIFDKTLTAQDETNLIDYWTRQGYCRYVDDKKITDW
-369 IIQHCLESSVS
+369 NTVSRNLFPIEVFQSANTNILTKSS
-380 QENLTIS
+380 
-387 YDVILEY
+387 
-394 TNTPKEW
+394 
-401 LYNPKNIELVNEAL
+401 LVNE
-415 AAHNDNE
+415 
-422 LLDYNPLENEEGKF
+422 KQ
-436 TLYFCSNADENNGE
+436 S
-450 NTLFKKDDFGR
+450 
-461 WVRKSEEELLKEN
+461 KE
-474 VQNKEV
+474 
-480 LIEAEN
+480 
-486 SEMMSPD
+486 
-493 ESIAWNE
+493 
-500 EEEMQHSQDKE
+500 
-511 LDELAESKAFAL
+511 
-523 EFAKDIEQKYSYFVK
+523 
-538 DTAEFEQFADFEPI
+538 
-552 TNLSANEAIEKMLEQ
+552 
-567 ERKGLSA
+567 
-574 GIGIYIPDDFVFNDP
+574 
-589 DGMGAIIFNKIEDT
+589 IIHT
-603 YSFYMGDSFVK
+603 
-614 ELKENNE
+614 
-621 HAYNVITAFKEL
+621 
-633 DEAIKGLN
+633 
-641 LNNYKEPAF
+641 
-650 LYEKETELFAKY
+650 
-662 LEDDRNEQLGYTG
+662 EQL
-675 NEGLFSQQE
+675 
-684 ESLNITLN
+684 
-692 ESPFDRVTKHYS
+692 
-704 EKYKDFYSTYEQI
+704 
-717 KEKHLENETRYIG
+717 
-730 DARIRSSFEQ
+730 
-740 VHDELV
+740 
-746 KLQIQEVNDIIKESE
+746 
-761 SLEEAKQNAIRYF
+761 
-774 NFNGNDG
+774 
-781 LTTNNLYFATK
+781 
-792 IGSYNQGMFST
+792 
-803 SAERLHEYIKNK
+803 
-815 FNDTHNIESDG
+815 
-826 QLLSEQKDVSKTA
+826 
-839 DQSTSKKD
+839 TSKKE
-847 IKAIREQC
+847 IKSIREQC
-855 REILKKSDKEITEA
+855 REILQKSDSEITEE
-869 DKVILA
+869 DKAILA
-875 LYEGAGGL
+875 QYEGAGGL
-883 NEANRSNAGIL
+883 NEENRTSAGIL

-932 NNRPNNEFTMHE
+932 NNRPTNVFTMHE

-955 LHPEANVIH
+955 LHPNAKVIQ

-973 EGERF
+973 DGERF
-978 KRVDFVQPKYDVV
+978 IKIGYEQPKYDVV
-991 IGNPPYGVYNDKY
+991 IGNPPYGTYNDKY
-1004 KGLGEGKEFDRYEE
+1004 KGLGEGREFDRYEE
-1018 YFISKGLDALKNEN
+1018 YFIARGLDALKDEK
-1032 SVMAYVVPSGF
+1032 SVMAFVVPSGF
-1043 LNTAND
+1043 LNTATD
-1049 KQKEIIGSKG
+1049 RQKELIASKG

-1064 YRLPVGVF
+1064 YRLPVGTF
-1072 PTTDVGTDILVMK
+1072 PTTETGTDIIVMK

-1091 AEAVSRVEMAKIYA
+1091 AEAVSREEMAKIYA

-1110 NDWFKKHPEKI
+1110 NDWFKKHSEKI

-1146 VQDELNKIYS
+1146 VQDELNKIDS

-1170 KIGQSLEASEKSI
+1170 KIRQSLEASEKSI

-1197 DDGSLN
+1197 DDRSLN

-1254 RKSDEHSFELGAGW
+1254 SKSDEHSFELGAGW

-1297 DEQEEYESQRDYIR
+1297 DEQEEYESERDYIR

-1389 YGADFVKSII
+1389 YGTDLVKSII

-1464 YINNVKDKSIDENHN
+1464 YTNNVKDKSIDENHN

-1504 LNTDLPLIK
+1504 LNTELPLIK

-1598 SGDITA
+1598 SGDITE
-1604 KIENYKNKISFLNQN
+1604 KIESYKNKISFLNQN
-1619 EDKNK
+1619 EDENK

-1767 ETADRLFDK
+1767 ETADCLFDK
-1776 YLHEGLSPELSAKV
+1776 YLHEGLSSELSAKV

-1859 VATVNQIQTG
+1859 VTTVNQIQTG
-1869 RCKRPIIVVPNAVY
+1869 RCKRPVIVVPNAVY

-1893 FPNIKVNDLY
+1893 FPNIKINDLY

-1952 DDYSKLLSEDFDG
+1952 EDYSKLLSEDFDG
-1965 SDRENA
+1965 TDRENA

-2015 TVPKPKNKGESNE
+2015 TVPRPKNKGESNE
-2028 FSGIPSSRPSARA
+2028 FSGIPTGKPSARA

-2052 RHNEDRNVFLLT
+2052 RHNDDRNVFLLT

-2076 SMLSYVGRKRLV
+2076 SMLSYVGRKRLIE
-2088 DSGIYSLRDFC
+2088 SGIYSLRDFC

-2120 QVMKDWKELPA
+2120 QVMKDWKELLA

-2169 KQMMQIDTDK
+2169 KKMMQIDTEK
-2179 MSEVKEGNSAAV
+2179 MTEVKEGNSAAV

-2233 VCDSVIGMYKNN
+2233 VCDSVIDMYKNN

-2265 DYLVAHGLPKEAV
+2265 DYLVANGLPKEAV

-2301 SKNKC
+2301 PKNKC

-2450 SFEETDEKRKNLV
+2450 SFEETDEKRKSLV

-2521 WGIKDDKDIEEFI
+2521 WGIKEETDIEEFI
-2534 PRMNA
+2534 PKMNA
-2539 QKHSLEKELEEKKKE
+2539 QKHSLEKQLEEKKKE

-2573 PPVSE
+2573 SPVSE
-2578 QLKQLTEDIQ
+2578 QRKILTEDIE
-2588 KNLRPMTEVEPE
+2588 KNLRPMAEVEPE
-2600 VRTLRFKQMLEQ
+2600 IRTQRFEQMLEQ
-2612 KWEKGELTNDEK
+2612 KWKKGEITTDERE
-2624 DFYSSIGYKRY
+2624 FYSSVGYKRY
-2635 YEWLDGEIEN
+2635 YDWLDGEIEN
-2645 FDVPLQKQDVDVTSN
+2645 LDVPLEKQGVEVTSN
-2660 QEVKVQTE
+2660 QEVKVLTE
-2668 NEQNQSE
+2668 NEHNEEKIEPFVSKV
-2675 TTVEKETFDN
+2675 VEQKEIEETFDN

-2698 QINKDLIPK
+2698 QINKDLMPK

-2718 GIDEK
+2718 GINEK
-2723 LEYPTLSE
+2723 LECLTLSE

-2744 LDESE
+2744 LGESE

-2775 SKDILLANGY
+2775 GKDVLLANGY
-2785 KTFVAKGQFVESSV
+2785 KTLVAKGPFVESSV
-2799 SEISNAVKERLNE
+2799 SEISNAVKERLDE
-2812 QNISTKHIDSH
+2812 QNSSTNHIDSH

-2832 VNENTVNGYC
+2832 VNKNTVNGYC

>member
-1 MAELKDYKNSDFSLT
+1 MVELKDYKNNDFSLT

-26 RFAKKMSE
+26 RF
-34 EQIASIK
+34 EQTLNDSQLAELK
-41 DAGFKWSK
+41 DAGFRWSK
-49 RQQMWYSYQNEK
+49 RQQMWYAYQNEK
-61 SIAYAES
+61 TNSYAES
-68 LVSYYK
+68 LVNYYE
-74 NTMSAKEFNQK
+74 NIISAQEFNQK
-85 VEEELSKIEENNI
+85 VEEELSKIEAEENI
-98 NKSEPEII
+98 RESEPETI

-113 LSVEQ
+113 FSVEE
-118 VENPIEVITVDELAD
+118 VENPIEEITVDELAE
-133 LVRQRAE
+133 LIRQRAE

-153 IDGKKVDVSS
+153 SDGKKVDVSP
-163 EQAREFVLD
+163 EQGKKFVLD
-172 MNETQ
+172 MNEIQ
-177 NVSESTNKNQIE
+177 NVSESTIDNENQINKNQIE
-189 EKSSKIK
+189 EKSSGKIK
-196 QIELSIDDLET
+196 QIELLIDDLET

-286 VGFGFAILNGDIQN
+286 VGFGYAILNGDIQN

-344 LKEELLENEQ
+344 LRNELLEESVDLADRFKSENIGTDNKKLAEYIIKHPLSSLDISADVVKQLGEVAKQINNYVEHGTLPKNQCFSLPNSPTYLKALGADDTEISLPVSVVKKAIEKHNLSAGEINRAIIRLYDPMFAFEKEEGENQ
-354 KIENDSDYAVELADW
+354 KPSLLMITDEFHYVNENDNNNNPLVLSLNINDEIRIKHHTVEVQDVRTIFDKTLTAQDETNLIDYWTRQGYCRYVDDKKITDW
-369 IIQHCLESSVS
+369 NTVSRNLFPIEVFQSANNNILTKSS
-380 QENLTIS
+380 
-387 YDVILEY
+387 
-394 TNTPKEW
+394 
-401 LYNPKNIELVNEAL
+401 LVNE
-415 AAHNDNE
+415 
-422 LLDYNPLENEEGKF
+422 KQ
-436 TLYFCSNADENNGE
+436 S
-450 NTLFKKDDFGR
+450 
-461 WVRKSEEELLKEN
+461 KE
-474 VQNKEV
+474 
-480 LIEAEN
+480 
-486 SEMMSPD
+486 
-493 ESIAWNE
+493 
-500 EEEMQHSQDKE
+500 
-511 LDELAESKAFAL
+511 
-523 EFAKDIEQKYSYFVK
+523 
-538 DTAEFEQFADFEPI
+538 
-552 TNLSANEAIEKMLEQ
+552 
-567 ERKGLSA
+567 
-574 GIGIYIPDDFVFNDP
+574 
-589 DGMGAIIFNKIEDT
+589 IIHT
-603 YSFYMGDSFVK
+603 
-614 ELKENNE
+614 
-621 HAYNVITAFKEL
+621 
-633 DEAIKGLN
+633 
-641 LNNYKEPAF
+641 
-650 LYEKETELFAKY
+650 
-662 LEDDRNEQLGYTG
+662 EQL
-675 NEGLFSQQE
+675 
-684 ESLNITLN
+684 
-692 ESPFDRVTKHYS
+692 
-704 EKYKDFYSTYEQI
+704 
-717 KEKHLENETRYIG
+717 
-730 DARIRSSFEQ
+730 
-740 VHDELV
+740 
-746 KLQIQEVNDIIKESE
+746 
-761 SLEEAKQNAIRYF
+761 
-774 NFNGNDG
+774 
-781 LTTNNLYFATK
+781 
-792 IGSYNQGMFST
+792 
-803 SAERLHEYIKNK
+803 
-815 FNDTHNIESDG
+815 
-826 QLLSEQKDVSKTA
+826 
-839 DQSTSKKD
+839 TSKKE
-847 IKAIREQC
+847 IKSIREQC
-855 REILKKSDKEITEA
+855 REILQKPDSEITEE
-869 DKVILA
+869 DKAILA
-875 LYEGAGGL
+875 RYEGAGGL
-883 NEANRSNAGIL
+883 NEENRTSAGIL

-932 NNRPNNEFTMHE
+932 NNRPNNVFTMHE

-955 LHPEANVIH
+955 LHPDAKVIQ

-973 EGERF
+973 DGERF
-978 KRVDFVQPKYDVV
+978 IKIGYEQPKYDIV
-991 IGNPPYGVYNDKY
+991 IGNPPYGTYNDKY
-1004 KGLGEGKEFDRYEE
+1004 KGLGEGREFDRYEE
-1018 YFISKGLDALKNEN
+1018 YFIARGLDALKDEK
-1032 SVMAYVVPSGF
+1032 SVMAFVVPSGF
-1043 LNTAND
+1043 LNTATD

-1064 YRLPVGVF
+1064 YRLPVGAF
-1072 PTTDVGTDILVMK
+1072 PTTDVGTDIIVMK

-1091 AEAVSRVEMAKIYA
+1091 SESVSKEEMAKVYA
-1105 EEMSN
+1105 DEISN
-1110 NDWFKKHPEKI
+1110 NNWFKKHPEKI

-1132 GKEEEYVTV
+1132 GKEEEYVIV

-1146 VQDELNKIYS
+1146 VQDELNKIDGM
-1156 LLPKIQVHI
+1156 LPKTEQLKPQLTVDEYNKNDTDLIQ
-1165 EKDNN
+1165 NW
-1170 KIGQSLEASEKSI
+1170 
-1183 NNILRTPKTYPYIN
+1183 T
-1197 DDGSLN
+1197 DDGLQEKQPVNTKS
-1203 PDRLNEGDII
+1203 
-1213 IDKDDGIPYKAH
+1213 
-1225 MIFGNQYV
+1225 V
-1233 RVTSVSMKKE
+1233 RPKKE
-1243 NTSLFE
+1243 KWSIQ
-1249 ELEEK
+1249 
-1254 RKSDEHSFELGAGW
+1254 KS
-1268 KDVLND
+1268 K
-1274 RFSAPSKEQLEN
+1274 
-1286 WKYPSWYQKHL
+1286 
-1297 DEQEEYESQRDYIR
+1297 
-1311 QPVLKILEESKNGK
+1311 
-1325 TYNKDELT
+1325 
-1333 HIYAETLAKE
+1333 
-1343 LDFICHHNDIA
+1343 
-1354 FEERINPATGEKM
+1354 GE
-1367 KFSTDEYGYARIKHE
+1367 
-1382 IPEICDF
+1382 
-1389 YGADFVKSII
+1389 
-1399 YNTAIHFIDET
+1399 
-1410 KEDTYLRLQK
+1410 
-1420 QYPDFFSEKT
+1420 
-1430 ENLSILKSIKD
+1430 
-1441 ISCTEEY
+1441 
-1448 VGTKEHGN
+1448 
-1456 SIWDLTRE
+1456 
-1464 YINNVKDKSIDENHN
+1464 
-1479 LENVF
+1479 
-1484 KHNNLSLSS
+1484 
-1493 DAIKITDTAKL
+1493 
-1504 LNTDLPLIK
+1504 
-1513 NNKQKENSSLK
+1513 
-1524 NNSAEKSPVMSAEE
+1524 VMSAEE

-1543 GRDFDEKEFP
+1543 GKDFDEKEFP

-1568 LNFEEENLLHTSQN
+1568 LNLEEENLLHTSQN

-1604 KIENYKNKISFLNQN
+1604 KIESYKNKISFLNQN
-1619 EDKNK
+1619 EDENK
-1624 IALYQKNIQQLESVS
+1624 IALYQKNIQQLERVS

-1669 EIEKL
+1669 EIERL

-1776 YLHEGLSPELSAKV
+1776 YLHEGLSSEISARV
-1790 EAEYNRRF
+1790 EEEYNKRF
-1798 NSYIIPDYSKL
+1798 NSYVIPDYSKL
-1809 PLFIDGMSREKDG
+1809 PLFIEGMSREIDG

-1827 YDQQI
+1827 YEQQI

-1859 VATVNQIQTG
+1859 VATENQIQSS
-1869 RCKRPIIVVPNAVY
+1869 RSKRPVILVPNQVY
-1883 AKWYK
+1883 GKWYK
-1888 DIQDL
+1888 AIRDL
-1893 FPNIKVNDLY
+1893 FPNVKVNDLY
-1903 NLNKESSSKYR
+1903 NLNKESTAKYR
-1914 NAENPH
+1914 NAEDPH
-1920 KLDIPENSISLVTYE
+1920 KLDIPEKSISLMTYE

-1945 SCENELL
+1945 SCENELFE
-1952 DDYSKLLSEDFDG
+1952 DYSKLLSEDFEG
-1965 SDRENA
+1965 SARENA
-1971 GAKEKI
+1971 QNADKI
-1977 KGVIGVASQVKNT
+1977 KGVIGSASQVNNS
-1990 NYVFFEDCGFD
+1990 NYIYFEKCGFD

-2015 TVPKPKNKGESNE
+2015 TVPRPKNKGESNE
-2028 FSGIPSSRPSARA
+2028 FSGIPTSRPSARA

-2052 RHNEDRNVFLLT
+2052 RHNDDRNVFLLT

-2076 SMLSYVGRKRLV
+2076 SMLSYVGRKRLI

-2111 NAKGEIDQK
+2111 NAKGEIAQK

-2179 MSEVKEGNSAAV
+2179 MNEVKEGNSAAV

-2203 APALADPARYPGLEL
+2203 APALADPVRYPDLKL
-2218 PSMEKL
+2218 PSMQEL

-2233 VCDSVIGMYKNN
+2233 VCDSVIDMYKNN

-2265 DYLVAHGLPKEAV
+2265 DYFINHGIPKEAV
-2278 EIINGSVNN
+2278 EIINGSINN
-2287 TTDKKAKVTEKFND
+2287 TTDKKEKIKDKFND
-2301 SKNKC
+2301 PKTKC

-2399 INPEE
+2399 IDPEE

-2534 PRMNA
+2534 PKMNA

-2554 LPKILAKE
+2554 LPKILEKE
-2562 NLKMQEKKILL
+2562 MLKLNEKKILL
-2573 PPVSE
+2573 PSVSE
-2578 QLKQLTEDIQ
+2578 QRKILTEDIE
-2588 KNLRPMTEVEPE
+2588 KNLRPMAEVEPE
-2600 VRTLRFKQMLEQ
+2600 IRTLRFEQMLSQ
-2612 KWEKGELTNDEK
+2612 KWEKGEISNEEK
-2624 DFYSSIGYKRY
+2624 DLYSSVGYKRY
-2635 YEWLDGEIEN
+2635 YDWLDGEIESLSEVGESKIN
-2645 FDVPLQKQDVDVTSN
+2645 ETSISSEIKNTVSAEEIQTVALKNNNPSDN
-2660 QEVKVQTE
+2660 QQTE
-2668 NEQNQSE
+2668 PEE
-2675 TTVEKETFDN
+2675 ETFLN

-2691 QALAELE
+2691 QTLAELD
-2698 QINKDLIPK
+2698 QINNNIESQKK
-2707 VHQLITYTEDS
+2707 VHQLITFNNNS

-2723 LEYPTLSE
+2723 LEYATLSE
-2731 AQKEGKQFLKEWE
+2731 AQKEGKKFLSDWE
-2744 LDESE
+2744 LDKSD
-2749 NGFVVFNKET
+2749 NGFAVYNKET
-2759 KQIESS
+2759 RQIESTY
-2765 FGYFPVEEAF
+2765 GYFPVEDAF
-2775 SKDILLANGY
+2775 SKEILLANGY
-2785 KTFVAKGQFVESSV
+2785 KTYVAKGALSLSEAKV
-2799 SEISNAVKERLNE
+2799 SEIGNTVKQRLEE
-2812 QNISTKHIDSH
+2812 QNSSKNHIDSH
-2823 ISFTGVKPN
+2823 ISFTNITKPK
-2832 VNENTVNGYC
+2832 VHERAVER
-2842 D
+2842 

>member
-26 RFAKKMSE
+26 RFAQKMSE
-34 EQIASIK
+34 EQLANVK
-41 DAGFKWSK
+41 EAGFRWSK
-49 RQQMWYSYQNEK
+49 RQQMWYAYQNEK

-68 LVSYYK
+68 LVNYYK
-74 NTMSAKEFNQK
+74 NTMSAQEFNQK
-85 VEEELSKIEENNI
+85 VEEELSKIEQDNI

-118 VENPIEVITVDELAD
+118 VENPIEEITVNELAE
-133 LVRQRAE
+133 LIRQRAE

-153 IDGKKVDVSS
+153 SDGKKVDVSS

-172 MNETQ
+172 MNGTQ
-177 NVSESTNKNQIE
+177 NVSESTIDNENQINKNQIE
-189 EKSSKIK
+189 EKSSGKIK
-196 QIELSIDDLET
+196 QIELLIDDLET

-286 VGFGFAILNGDIQN
+286 VGFGYAILNGDIQN

-344 LKEELLENEQ
+344 LRNELLEESVDLADRFKSENIGTDNKKLAEYIIKHPLSSLDISADVVKQLGEVAKQINNYVEHGTLPKNQRFSLPNSPTYLKALGADDTEISLPVSVVKKAIEKHNLSAGEINRAIMRLYDPMFAFEKEEGENQ
-354 KIENDSDYAVELADW
+354 KPSLLMITDEFHYVNENDNNPLVLSLNINDEIRIKHHTVEVQDVRTIFDKTLTAQDGTNLIDYWTRQGYCRYVDDKKITDW
-369 IIQHCLESSVS
+369 NTVSRNLFPIEVFQSANNNILTKSS
-380 QENLTIS
+380 
-387 YDVILEY
+387 
-394 TNTPKEW
+394 
-401 LYNPKNIELVNEAL
+401 LVNE
-415 AAHNDNE
+415 
-422 LLDYNPLENEEGKF
+422 KQ
-436 TLYFCSNADENNGE
+436 S
-450 NTLFKKDDFGR
+450 
-461 WVRKSEEELLKEN
+461 KE
-474 VQNKEV
+474 
-480 LIEAEN
+480 
-486 SEMMSPD
+486 
-493 ESIAWNE
+493 
-500 EEEMQHSQDKE
+500 
-511 LDELAESKAFAL
+511 
-523 EFAKDIEQKYSYFVK
+523 
-538 DTAEFEQFADFEPI
+538 
-552 TNLSANEAIEKMLEQ
+552 
-567 ERKGLSA
+567 
-574 GIGIYIPDDFVFNDP
+574 
-589 DGMGAIIFNKIEDT
+589 IIHT
-603 YSFYMGDSFVK
+603 
-614 ELKENNE
+614 
-621 HAYNVITAFKEL
+621 
-633 DEAIKGLN
+633 
-641 LNNYKEPAF
+641 
-650 LYEKETELFAKY
+650 
-662 LEDDRNEQLGYTG
+662 EQL
-675 NEGLFSQQE
+675 
-684 ESLNITLN
+684 
-692 ESPFDRVTKHYS
+692 
-704 EKYKDFYSTYEQI
+704 
-717 KEKHLENETRYIG
+717 
-730 DARIRSSFEQ
+730 
-740 VHDELV
+740 
-746 KLQIQEVNDIIKESE
+746 
-761 SLEEAKQNAIRYF
+761 
-774 NFNGNDG
+774 
-781 LTTNNLYFATK
+781 
-792 IGSYNQGMFST
+792 
-803 SAERLHEYIKNK
+803 
-815 FNDTHNIESDG
+815 
-826 QLLSEQKDVSKTA
+826 
-839 DQSTSKKD
+839 TSKKE
-847 IKAIREQC
+847 IKSIREQC
-855 REILKKSDKEITEA
+855 REILQKPDSEITEE
-869 DKVILA
+869 DKAILA
-875 LYEGAGGL
+875 RYEGAGGL
-883 NEANRSNAGIL
+883 NEENRTSAGVL

-932 NNRPNNEFTMHE
+932 NNRPNNVFTMHE

-955 LHPEANVIH
+955 LHPDAKVIQ

-973 EGERF
+973 DGERF
-978 KRVDFVQPKYDVV
+978 IKIGYEQPKYDVV
-991 IGNPPYGVYNDKY
+991 IGNPPYGTYNDKY
-1004 KGLGEGKEFDRYEE
+1004 KGLGEGREFDRYEE
-1018 YFISKGLDALKNEN
+1018 YFIARGLDALKDEK
-1032 SVMAYVVPSGF
+1032 SVMAFVVPSGF
-1043 LNTAND
+1043 LNTATD

-1064 YRLPVGVF
+1064 YRLPVGAF
-1072 PTTDVGTDILVMK
+1072 STTDVGTDIIVMK
-1085 PWTWNE
+1085 PWTWNKSE
-1091 AEAVSRVEMAKIYA
+1091 SVSKEEMAKVYA
-1105 EEMSN
+1105 DEISN
-1110 NDWFKKHPEKI
+1110 NNWFKKHPEKI
-1121 LGQVKTRTNRF
+1121 LGEVKQKTNRF
-1132 GKEEEYVTV
+1132 GKVEDVVVV

-1146 VQDELNKIYS
+1146 VQDELSKIDS

-1165 EKDNN
+1165 EKENN
-1170 KIGQSLEASEKSI
+1170 KTRQSLEVSEKS
-1183 NNILRTPKTYPYIN
+1183 NNSILRTPKTYPYIN

-1233 RVTSVSMKKE
+1233 RVTSISMKKE

-1254 RKSDEHSFELGAGW
+1254 SKSDEHSFELGAGW

-1325 TYNKDELT
+1325 TYNKNELT

-1389 YGADFVKSII
+1389 YGTDLVKSII

-1493 DAIKITDTAKL
+1493 DAIKITDTAKF
-1504 LNTDLPLIK
+1504 LNTELPVIK
-1513 NNKQKENSSLK
+1513 NKKQKENSSLK
-1524 NNSAEKSPVMSAEE
+1524 NSSVEKSPVMSAEE

-1553 IWRATDWEGIIDRTK
+1553 IWRATNWEGIIDRTK

-1604 KIENYKNKISFLNQN
+1604 KIESYKNKISFLNQN
-1619 EDKNK
+1619 EDENK

-1654 TLAEEFTIEHINSDG
+1654 TLAEEFTIEHINSEG

-1776 YLHEGLSPELSAKV
+1776 YLHEGLSSEISARV
-1790 EAEYNRRF
+1790 EEEYNKRF
-1798 NSYIIPDYSKL
+1798 NSYVIPDYSKL
-1809 PLFIDGMSREKDG
+1809 PLFIEGMSREIDG

-1827 YDQQI
+1827 YEQQI

-1859 VATVNQIQTG
+1859 VATENQIQSS
-1869 RCKRPIIVVPNAVY
+1869 RSKRPVILVPNQVY
-1883 AKWYK
+1883 GKWYK
-1888 DIQDL
+1888 AIRDL
-1893 FPNIKVNDLY
+1893 FPNVKVNDLY
-1903 NLNKESSSKYR
+1903 NLNKESTAKYR
-1914 NAENPH
+1914 NAEDPH
-1920 KLDIPENSISLVTYE
+1920 KLDIPEKSISLMTYE

-1945 SCENELL
+1945 SCENELFE
-1952 DDYSKLLSEDFDG
+1952 DYSKLLSEDFEG
-1965 SDRENA
+1965 SARENA
-1971 GAKEKI
+1971 QNADKI
-1977 KGVIGVASQVKNT
+1977 KGVIGSASQVNNS
-1990 NYVFFEDCGFD
+1990 NYIYFEKCGFD

-2015 TVPKPKNKGESNE
+2015 TVPRPKNKGESNE
-2028 FSGIPSSRPSARA
+2028 FSGIPTSRPSARA

-2052 RHNEDRNVFLLT
+2052 RHNDDRNVFLLT

-2076 SMLSYVGRKRLV
+2076 SMLSYVGRKRLI

-2169 KQMMQIDTDK
+2169 KKMMQIDTEK
-2179 MSEVKEGNSAAV
+2179 MTEVKEGNSAAV

-2203 APALADPARYPGLEL
+2203 APALADPARYPGLNL
-2218 PSMEKL
+2218 PSMQEL

-2233 VCDSVIGMYKNN
+2233 VCDSVIDMYKNN

-2265 DYLVAHGLPKEAV
+2265 DYFINHGIPKEAV
-2278 EIINGSVNN
+2278 EIINGSINN
-2287 TTDKKAKVTEKFND
+2287 TTDKKEKIKDKFND
-2301 SKNKC
+2301 PKTKC

-2534 PRMNA
+2534 PKMNA

-2554 LPKILAKE
+2554 LPKILEKE
-2562 NLKMQEKKILL
+2562 MLKLNEKKILL
-2573 PPVSE
+2573 PSVSE
-2578 QLKQLTEDIQ
+2578 QRKILTEDIE
-2588 KNLRPMTEVEPE
+2588 KNLRPMAEVEPE
-2600 VRTLRFKQMLEQ
+2600 IRTLRFEQMLSQ
-2612 KWEKGELTNDEK
+2612 KWEKGEISNEEK
-2624 DFYSSIGYKRY
+2624 DLYSSVGYKRY
-2635 YEWLDGEIEN
+2635 YDWLDGEIESLSEVGESKIN
-2645 FDVPLQKQDVDVTSN
+2645 ETFISSEIKNTVSAEEIQTVALENNNPSDN
-2660 QEVKVQTE
+2660 QQTE
-2668 NEQNQSE
+2668 PEE
-2675 TTVEKETFDN
+2675 ETFLN

-2691 QALAELE
+2691 QTLAELD
-2698 QINKDLIPK
+2698 QINNNIESQKK
-2707 VHQLITYTEDS
+2707 VHQLITFNNNS

-2723 LEYPTLSE
+2723 LEYATLSE
-2731 AQKEGKQFLKEWE
+2731 AQKEGKKFLSDWE
-2744 LDESE
+2744 LDKSD
-2749 NGFVVFNKET
+2749 NGFAVYNKET
-2759 KQIESS
+2759 RQIESTY
-2765 FGYFPVEEAF
+2765 GYFPVEDAF
-2775 SKDILLANGY
+2775 SKEILLANGY
-2785 KTFVAKGQFVESSV
+2785 KTYVAKGALSLSEAKV
-2799 SEISNAVKERLNE
+2799 SEIGNTVKQRLEE
-2812 QNISTKHIDSH
+2812 QNSSKNHIDSH
-2823 ISFTGVKPN
+2823 ISFTNITKPK
-2832 VNENTVNGYC
+2832 VHERAVER
-2842 D
+2842 

>member
-26 RFAKKMSE
+26 RFAQKMSE
-34 EQIASIK
+34 EQLANVK
-41 DAGFKWSK
+41 EAGFRWSK
-49 RQQMWYSYQNEK
+49 RQQMWYAYQNEK

-68 LVSYYK
+68 LVNYYK
-74 NTMSAKEFNQK
+74 NTMSVQEFNQK
-85 VEEELSKIEENNI
+85 VEEELSKIEQDNI

-118 VENPIEVITVDELAD
+118 VENPIEEITVNELAE
-133 LVRQRAE
+133 LIRQRAE

-153 IDGKKVDVSS
+153 SDGKKVDVSS
-163 EQAREFVLD
+163 EQAREFVLN
-172 MNETQ
+172 MNGAQ
-177 NVSESTNKNQIE
+177 NVSESTFDNENQINKNQIE
-189 EKSSKIK
+189 EKSSENNKP
-196 QIELSIDDLET
+196 IELSIDDLET

-221 DNATHGEE
+221 NNATHGEE

-253 KSYNSETK
+253 KSYNAETK

-286 VGFGFAILNGDIQN
+286 VGFGFAIINGDTQN
-300 AEYGYIDLNEV
+300 AEYGYIDLNDV
-311 TTLTLN
+311 ITLTLN

-344 LKEELLENEQ
+344 LKEELLETEQ
-354 KIENDSDYAVELADW
+354 KIENDNDYAVELADW

-401 LYNPKNIELVNEAL
+401 LNNPKNIELVNEAL

-461 WVRKSEEELLKEN
+461 WVRKSEEELLQEN
-474 VQNKEV
+474 VQNEEV

-500 EEEMQHSQDKE
+500 KEEVQQSLDIE
-511 LDELAESKAFAL
+511 LDELIDKL
-523 EFAKDIEQKYSYFVK
+523 G
-538 DTAEFEQFADFEPI
+538 P
-552 TNLSANEAIEKMLEQ
+552 
-567 ERKGLSA
+567 
-574 GIGIYIPDDFVFNDP
+574 
-589 DGMGAIIFNKIEDT
+589 
-603 YSFYMGDSFVK
+603 YM
-614 ELKENNE
+614 
-621 HAYNVITAFKEL
+621 
-633 DEAIKGLN
+633 
-641 LNNYKEPAF
+641 
-650 LYEKETELFAKY
+650 
-662 LEDDRNEQLGYTG
+662 GYTG

-684 ESLNITLN
+684 ESLNVTLN
-692 ESPFDRVTKHYS
+692 ESPFDRVTKHYR

-761 SLEEAKQNAIRYF
+761 NLEEAKQNAIRYF

-826 QLLSEQKDVSKTA
+826 KLLSEQKDVSKTTE
-839 DQSTSKKD
+839 QSTSKKD

-855 REILKKSDKEITEA
+855 REILKKPDKEITEA

-906 VWQIVDAYAPDA
+906 VWKIVDAYGPDA

-978 KRVDFVQPKYDVV
+978 KRIDIVQPKYDVV

-1032 SVMAYVVPSGF
+1032 SIMAFVVPSGF
-1043 LNTAND
+1043 LNTTSD
-1049 KQKEIIGSKG
+1049 KQKEIIAAKG
-1059 ILIDA
+1059 RLIDA
-1064 YRLPVGVF
+1064 YRLPVGTF
-1072 PTTDVGTDILVMK
+1072 PTTEIGTDIIIMK
-1085 PWTWNE
+1085 PWTWDKSE
-1091 AEAVSRVEMAKIYA
+1091 SVSKEEMAKVYA
-1105 EEMSN
+1105 DEMSN
-1110 NDWFKKHPEKI
+1110 NDWFKQHPEKI
-1121 LGQVKTRTNRF
+1121 LGEVKQKTNRF
-1132 GKEEEYVTV
+1132 GKVEDVVVV

-1146 VQDELNKIYS
+1146 VQDELNEIDS
-1156 LLPKIQVHI
+1156 MLPKLEQIVSIETTTSLNQSTMAYIKKVTDSWDNNNWQVISPNSGEVDASNFFNQYFTDFVGSEMEKNPQLREEREAAIKNISNVAKEQKKDFYELVDETIKAYIVEKHGYKIWDYDEVKKHENQKKSI
-1165 EKDNN
+1165 EKD
-1170 KIGQSLEASEKSI
+1170 
-1183 NNILRTPKTYPYIN
+1183 
-1197 DDGSLN
+1197 
-1203 PDRLNEGDII
+1203 
-1213 IDKDDGIPYKAH
+1213 
-1225 MIFGNQYV
+1225 
-1233 RVTSVSMKKE
+1233 
-1243 NTSLFE
+1243 
-1249 ELEEK
+1249 
-1254 RKSDEHSFELGAGW
+1254 
-1268 KDVLND
+1268 
-1274 RFSAPSKEQLEN
+1274 
-1286 WKYPSWYQKHL
+1286 
-1297 DEQEEYESQRDYIR
+1297 
-1311 QPVLKILEESKNGK
+1311 
-1325 TYNKDELT
+1325 
-1333 HIYAETLAKE
+1333 
-1343 LDFICHHNDIA
+1343 
-1354 FEERINPATGEKM
+1354 
-1367 KFSTDEYGYARIKHE
+1367 
-1382 IPEICDF
+1382 
-1389 YGADFVKSII
+1389 
-1399 YNTAIHFIDET
+1399 
-1410 KEDTYLRLQK
+1410 
-1420 QYPDFFSEKT
+1420 
-1430 ENLSILKSIKD
+1430 
-1441 ISCTEEY
+1441 
-1448 VGTKEHGN
+1448 
-1456 SIWDLTRE
+1456 E
-1464 YINNVKDKSIDENHN
+1464 YIYSQKFISKFGDWEK
-1479 LENVF
+1479 
-1484 KHNNLSLSS
+1484 
-1493 DAIKITDTAKL
+1493 AKG
-1504 LNTDLPLIK
+1504 D
-1513 NNKQKENSSLK
+1513 
-1524 NNSAEKSPVMSAEE
+1524 VMTAEE

-1543 GRDFDEKEFP
+1543 GKDFDEKEFP
-1553 IWRATDWEGIIDRTK
+1553 IWRATDWEGIIERTK

-1604 KIENYKNKISFLNQN
+1604 KIESYKNKITFLNQN
-1619 EDKNK
+1619 EDENK

-1639 LPKIPIERIHFGVNS
+1639 LPKIPIDRIHFGVNS
-1654 TLAEEFTIEHINSDG
+1654 TLAEEFKIDHINSDG
-1669 EIEKL
+1669 EIERL

-1869 RCKRPIIVVPNAVY
+1869 RCKRPVIVVPNAVY

-2015 TVPKPKNKGESNE
+2015 TVPRPKNKGESNE
-2028 FSGIPSSRPSARA
+2028 FSGIPTGKPSARA

-2052 RHNEDRNVFLLT
+2052 RHNDDRNVFLLT

-2076 SMLSYVGRKRLV
+2076 SMLSYVGRKRLIE
-2088 DSGIYSLRDFC
+2088 SGIYSLRDFC

-2169 KQMMQIDTDK
+2169 KKMMQIDTEK
-2179 MSEVKEGNSAAV
+2179 MTEVKEGNSAAV

-2233 VCDSVIGMYKNN
+2233 VCDSVIDMYKNN

-2265 DYLVAHGLPKEAV
+2265 DYLVANGLPKEAV

-2301 SKNKC
+2301 PKNKC

-2534 PRMNA
+2534 PKMNA

-2578 QLKQLTEDIQ
+2578 QLKQLTEDIE
-2588 KNLRPMTEVEPE
+2588 KNLRPMAEVEPE
-2600 VRTLRFKQMLEQ
+2600 IRTLRFEQMLSQ
-2612 KWEKGELTNDEK
+2612 KWEKGEISNEEK
-2624 DFYSSIGYKRY
+2624 DLYSSVGYKRY

-2645 FDVPLQKQDVDVTSN
+2645 FDVPLQKQDVEVTSN

-2675 TTVEKETFDN
+2675 TTVEKETFEN

-2698 QINKDLIPK
+2698 QINKDLMPK
-2707 VHQLITYTEDS
+2707 VHTARGSL
-2718 GIDEK
+2718 
-2723 LEYPTLSE
+2723 TLSE
-2731 AQKEGKQFLKEWE
+2731 TKLSDLAGEIKQRL
-2744 LDESE
+2744 
-2749 NGFVVFNKET
+2749 ET
-2759 KQIESS
+2759 QN
-2765 FGYFPVEEAF
+2765 A
-2775 SKDILLANGY
+2775 SKN
-2785 KTFVAKGQFVESSV
+2785 
-2799 SEISNAVKERLNE
+2799 
-2812 QNISTKHIDSH
+2812 HIDNH
-2823 ISFTGVKPN
+2823 VSFTALRKQK
-2832 VNENTVNGYC
+2832 VNEKVIER
-2842 D
+2842 